1 MASGIFVSGA
11 ILKNK
16 VDTTL
21 DINDLGGGEIAI
33 SVDGGDEFVFEVS
46 DADSVISAIREMADR
61 VKKRTGAPE
70 KPGVAKEEAVR
81 NTRVRR

>member
-1 MASGIFVSGA
+1 VAHSIFVAGTT
-11 ILKNK
+11 LK
-16 VDTTL
+16 DSEGTTL
-21 DINDLGGGEIAI
+21 DVSDQDDGEIAI
-33 SVDGGDEFVFEVS
+33 SVDGGDEFVFEVA